1 MTKKISILA
10 GISASVL
17 FFAQD
22 VSIIRNT
29 STIYDNISSLGT
41 ARYSAMAGSMGALG
55 GDASVLNTNPAG
67 LGVFITDD
75 ISASLAINS
84 NKSTASLAGKSTS
97 QNISKANLG
106 NANGVLSFQSNEQN
120 AWKFVNVGINYVT
133 QNVSDKLQSPGN
145 ANITSAIHQD
155 DDKNKP
161 ITDYNIFEG
170 HLYETIGHRSKL
182 NLGIG
187 GNYNNK
193 LYIGAAVNFSSVN
206 IEQYN
211 EVKVSSLNTGRA
223 KYFSRQNTPYIED
236 ADGFSL
242 SLGIIGKLS
251 NAVRLG
257 ASIESPTWYSIDRE
271 YNFYSKNGLILSQ
284 NSYTESRSFRTPTKL
299 TLSGAFIPNKHFAFN
314 VDYRVDL
321 GKPNFGGGA
330 ADVQLNNFYEST
342 YKAQHEVRIGGEY
355 RINSFRIRGGYAFT
369 TSPFKDHTEKMLDNN
384 ANVVSGKLSNYIVG
398 KTQVISGGIGYD
410 FKLFYIDASYQHRTH
425 EHSNPFFA
433 GSYFNRD
440 SKTSVGNYSISDTSI
455 VSNAK
460 NQKGHLILT
469 LGWKF

>member
-10 GISASVL
+10 GISASAL

-75 ISASLAINS
+75 VSASLVINS

-97 QNISKANLG
+97 QNTSKVNLG
-106 NANGVLSFQSNEQN
+106 SANGVLSFQTKENS

-145 ANITSAIHQD
+145 ANITVGQSST
-155 DDKNKP
+155 NP
-161 ITDYNIFEG
+161 NIFDG

-187 GNYNNK
+187 GNYDNK
-193 LYIGAAVNFSSVN
+193 IYIGAAVNFSSVN
-206 IEQYN
+206 IEQYD

-242 SLGIIGKLS
+242 SLGVIGKLS

-284 NSYTESRSFRTPTKL
+284 NSYTESRTFRTPTKL

-314 VDYRVDL
+314 LDYRVDL

-369 TSPFKDHTEKMLDNN
+369 TSPFKDHTETMLDNN

-410 FKLFYIDASYQHRTH
+410 FKLFYIDASYQYRTH

-433 GSYFNRD
+433 GTYVNRD
-440 SKTSVGNYSISDTSI
+440 SNSSVGNYSISDTSI

>member
-10 GISASVL
+10 GISASAL

-41 ARYSAMAGSMGALG
+41 ARYNAMAGSMGALG

-75 ISASLAINS
+75 VSASLAINS

-106 NANGVLSFQSNEQN
+106 SANGVLSFQSNEQN

-133 QNVSDKLQSPGN
+133 QSLNDKLQSPGN
-145 ANITSAIHQD
+145 ANIRETIQTT
-155 DDKNKP
+155 
-161 ITDYNIFEG
+161 TDYNIFEG

-187 GNYNNK
+187 GDYDNK
-193 LYIGAAVNFSSVN
+193 IYIGAAVNFSSVN
-206 IEQYN
+206 IEQYD
-211 EVKVSSLNTGRA
+211 EVKVSSLNTKKT
-223 KYFSRQNTPYIED
+223 KYLSRQNTPYIEE

-242 SLGIIGKLS
+242 SLGVIGKLS

-271 YNFYSKNGLILSQ
+271 YNYYRINGSVLSI
-284 NSYTESRSFRTPTKL
+284 NGYTESRTFRTPTKL

-314 VDYRVDL
+314 VNYRVDL

-330 ADVQLNNFYEST
+330 ADVQLNNFYESA

-355 RINSFRIRGGYAFT
+355 RIKSFRVRGGYAFT
-369 TSPFKDHTEKMLDNN
+369 TSPFKDHTETMYDNN

-425 EHSNPFFA
+425 EHSNPFYA

-440 SKTSVGNYSISDTSI
+440 WDGSPGNNSTSTTSI

>member
-10 GISASVL
+10 GISASAL

-55 GDASVLNTNPAG
+55 GDGSVLNTNPAG

-75 ISASLAINS
+75 VSASLAINS

-97 QNISKANLG
+97 QNTSKVNLG
-106 NANGVLSFQSNEQN
+106 SANGVLSFQTKENS

-145 ANITSAIHQD
+145 ANITIGQSST
-155 DDKNKP
+155 NP
-161 ITDYNIFEG
+161 NIFDG
-170 HLYETIGHRSKL
+170 HLYETIGRRSKL

-187 GNYNNK
+187 GNYDNK
-193 LYIGAAVNFSSVN
+193 IYIGAAVNFSSVN
-206 IEQYN
+206 IEQYD
-211 EVKVSSLNTGRA
+211 EVKVSSPSTRTS
-223 KYFSRQNTPYIED
+223 KYLTKQNTPYIEEG
-236 ADGFSL
+236 DGFSL
-242 SLGIIGKLS
+242 SLGVIGKLS

-257 ASIESPTWYSIDRE
+257 AAIESPTWYSIDRE
-271 YNFYSKNGLILSQ
+271 YNYYGLNGSILSI
-284 NSYTESRSFRTPTKL
+284 NGYTENRTFRTPTKL

-355 RINSFRIRGGYAFT
+355 RIKSFRVRGGYAFT
-369 TSPFKDHTEKMLDNN
+369 TSPFKDHTETMFDNN
-384 ANVVSGKLSNYIVG
+384 ANVVSEKLSNYIVG

-410 FKLFYIDASYQHRTH
+410 FKMFYIDASYQHRTH
-425 EHSNPFFA
+425 EHSNPFYA

-440 SKTSVGNYSISDTSI
+440 WDGSSGNNSASTASI

-460 NQKGHLILT
+460 NQKGQLILT

>member
-10 GISASVL
+10 GISASAL

-75 ISASLAINS
+75 VSASLVINS

-97 QNISKANLG
+97 QNTSKVNLG
-106 NANGVLSFQSNEQN
+106 SANGVLSFQTKENS

-133 QNVSDKLQSPGN
+133 QNVNDKLQSPGN
-145 ANITSAIHQD
+145 ANITQAIIPQGQTS
-155 DDKNKP
+155 P
-161 ITDYNIFEG
+161 SDYNIFEG
-170 HLYETIGHRSKL
+170 HLYKTIGHRSKL

-187 GNYNNK
+187 GNYDNK
-193 LYIGAAVNFSSVN
+193 IYIGAAVNFSSVN
-206 IEQYN
+206 IEQYD
-211 EVKVSSLNTGRA
+211 EVKVSSLNTRTS
-223 KYFSRQNTPYIED
+223 KYFTKQNTPYIEEG
-236 ADGFSL
+236 DGFSL
-242 SLGIIGKLS
+242 SLGVIGKLS

-257 ASIESPTWYSIDRE
+257 AAIESPTWYSIDRE
-271 YNFYSKNGLILSQ
+271 YNFYSRNSLGLSQ
-284 NSYTESRSFRTPTKL
+284 NSYTENRTFRTPTKL

-369 TSPFKDHTEKMLDNN
+369 TSPFKDHTETMLDNN
-384 ANVVSGKLSNYIVG
+384 VNVVSGKLSNYIVG

-410 FKLFYIDASYQHRTH
+410 FKMFYIDASYQHRTH

-433 GSYFNRD
+433 GTYVNRD
-440 SKTSVGNYSISDTSI
+440 GNGSEGNYSVSDTSI

-460 NQKGHLILT
+460 SQKGQLILT

>member
-10 GISASVL
+10 GISASAL

-41 ARYSAMAGSMGALG
+41 ARYNAMAGSMGALG

-75 ISASLAINS
+75 ISASLSINS
-84 NKSTASLAGKSTS
+84 NKSTASLVGTSTS
-97 QNISKANLG
+97 QSISKVNLG
-106 NANGVLSFQSNEQN
+106 STNGVLSFQTNGQN

-145 ANITSAIHQD
+145 ANITS
-155 DDKNKP
+155 P
-161 ITDYNIFEG
+161 IQTTPIDYNIFEG

-187 GNYNNK
+187 GNYDNK
-193 LYIGAAVNFSSVN
+193 IYIGAAVNFSSVN
-206 IEQYN
+206 IEQYD
-211 EVKVSSLNTGRA
+211 EVKVSSLNTGKA

-242 SLGIIGKLS
+242 SLGVIGKLS

-271 YNFYSKNGLILSQ
+271 YNFYAINGSGLFQ

-330 ADVQLNNFYEST
+330 ADVQLNNFYESA

-355 RINSFRIRGGYAFT
+355 RIKSFRIRGGYAFT
-369 TSPFKDHTEKMLDNN
+369 TSPFKDHTEKMFDNN
-384 ANVVSGKLSNYIVG
+384 ANVVNGKLSNYIVG

-440 SKTSVGNYSISDTSI
+440 WDGSPGNNSTSTTSI

>member
-10 GISASVL
+10 GISASAL

-84 NKSTASLAGKSTS
+84 TKSTASLAGKSTS

-106 NANGVLSFQSNEQN
+106 NANGVLSFQTKENS

-145 ANITSAIHQD
+145 ANIIVGQGSTNPSA
-155 DDKNKP
+155 
-161 ITDYNIFEG
+161 FEG

-187 GNYNNK
+187 GNYDNK
-193 LYIGAAVNFSSVN
+193 IYIGAAVNFSSVN
-206 IEQYN
+206 IEQYD

-242 SLGIIGKLS
+242 SLGVIGKLS

-257 ASIESPTWYSIDRE
+257 ASIESPTWYSVDRE
-271 YNFYSKNGLILSQ
+271 YNYYKLNGSILSI
-284 NSYTESRSFRTPTKL
+284 NGYTESRTFRTPTKL

-314 VDYRVDL
+314 VDYKVDL

-330 ADVQLNNFYEST
+330 ADVQLNNFYESA
-342 YKAQHEVRIGGEY
+342 YKAQHEIRIGGEY
-355 RINSFRIRGGYAFT
+355 RIKSFRIRGGYAFT
-369 TSPFKDHTEKMLDNN
+369 TSPFKDHTEKMFDNN
-384 ANVVSGKLSNYIVG
+384 ANVVNGKLSNYIVG
-398 KTQVISGGIGYD
+398 KTQVISAGIGYD

-440 SKTSVGNYSISDTSI
+440 WDGSPGNNSASTTSI

-460 NQKGHLILT
+460 NQNGHLILT

>member
-10 GISASVL
+10 GISASAL

-41 ARYSAMAGSMGALG
+41 ARYNAMAGSMGALG

-75 ISASLAINS
+75 VSASLVINS

-106 NANGVLSFQSNEQN
+106 NASGVLSFQSNEQN

-145 ANITSAIHQD
+145 ANITS
-155 DDKNKP
+155 P
-161 ITDYNIFEG
+161 IQTTPIDYNIFEG

-187 GNYNNK
+187 GNYDNK
-193 LYIGAAVNFSSVN
+193 IYIGAAVNFSSVN
-206 IEQYN
+206 IEQYD
-211 EVKVSSLNTGRA
+211 EVKVSSLNTGKA

-242 SLGIIGKLS
+242 SLGVIGKLS

-271 YNFYSKNGLILSQ
+271 YNFYAINGSGLFQ

-330 ADVQLNNFYEST
+330 ADVQLNNFYESA

-355 RINSFRIRGGYAFT
+355 RIKSFRIRGGYAFT
-369 TSPFKDHTEKMLDNN
+369 TSPFKDHTEKMFDNN
-384 ANVVSGKLSNYIVG
+384 ANVVNGKLSNYIVG

-410 FKLFYIDASYQHRTH
+410 FKLFYIDASYQYRTH

-440 SKTSVGNYSISDTSI
+440 WDGSPGNNSTSTTSI

>member
-10 GISASVL
+10 GISASAL

-75 ISASLAINS
+75 VSASLAINS

-97 QNISKANLG
+97 QNTSKVNLG
-106 NANGVLSFQSNEQN
+106 SANGVLSFQTKENS

-133 QNVSDKLQSPGN
+133 QNVNDKLQSPGN
-145 ANITSAIHQD
+145 ANITQAIIPQGQTS
-155 DDKNKP
+155 P
-161 ITDYNIFEG
+161 SDYNIFEG

-187 GNYNNK
+187 GNYDNK
-193 LYIGAAVNFSSVN
+193 IYIGAAVNFSSVN
-206 IEQYN
+206 IEQYD
-211 EVKVSSLNTGRA
+211 EVKVSSLNTRTS
-223 KYFSRQNTPYIED
+223 KYFTKQNTPYIEEG
-236 ADGFSL
+236 DGFSL
-242 SLGIIGKLS
+242 SLGVIGKLS

-257 ASIESPTWYSIDRE
+257 AAIESPTWYSIDRE
-271 YNFYSKNGLILSQ
+271 YNYYGLNGSVLSI
-284 NSYTESRSFRTPTKL
+284 NGYTENRTFRTPTKL

-355 RINSFRIRGGYAFT
+355 RIKSFRVRGGYAFT
-369 TSPFKDHTEKMLDNN
+369 TSPFKDHTETMFDNN

-410 FKLFYIDASYQHRTH
+410 FKMFYIDASYQHRTH

-433 GSYFNRD
+433 GTYVNRD
-440 SKTSVGNYSISDTSI
+440 GNGSEGNYSVSDTSI

-460 NQKGHLILT
+460 NQKGQLILT

>member
-10 GISASVL
+10 GISASAL

-75 ISASLAINS
+75 VSASLVINS

-97 QNISKANLG
+97 QNTSKVNLG
-106 NANGVLSFQSNEQN
+106 SANGVLSFQTKENS

-145 ANITSAIHQD
+145 ANITQAIIPQGQTS
-155 DDKNKP
+155 P
-161 ITDYNIFEG
+161 SDYNIFEG

-187 GNYNNK
+187 GNYDNK
-193 LYIGAAVNFSSVN
+193 IYIGAAVNFSSVN
-206 IEQYN
+206 IEQYD
-211 EVKVSSLNTGRA
+211 EVKVSSLNTRTS
-223 KYFSRQNTPYIED
+223 KYFTKQNTPYIEEG
-236 ADGFSL
+236 DGFSL
-242 SLGIIGKLS
+242 SLGVIGKLS

-257 ASIESPTWYSIDRE
+257 AAIESPTWYSIDRE
-271 YNFYSKNGLILSQ
+271 YNFYSRNSLGLSQ
-284 NSYTESRSFRTPTKL
+284 NSYTENRTFRTPTKL

-355 RINSFRIRGGYAFT
+355 RIKSFRVRGGYAFT
-369 TSPFKDHTEKMLDNN
+369 TSPFKDHTETMFDNN

-410 FKLFYIDASYQHRTH
+410 FKMFYIDASYQHRTH

-433 GSYFNRD
+433 GTYVNRD
-440 SKTSVGNYSISDTSI
+440 GNGSEGNYSVSDTSI

-460 NQKGHLILT
+460 NQKGQIILT

>member
-10 GISASVL
+10 GISASAL

-75 ISASLAINS
+75 VSVSLAINS

-97 QNISKANLG
+97 QNTSKVTLG
-106 NANGVLSFQSNEQN
+106 STNGVLSFQTKENS

-133 QNVSDKLQSPGN
+133 QNVNDKLQSPGN
-145 ANITSAIHQD
+145 ANITQAIIPQGQTS
-155 DDKNKP
+155 P
-161 ITDYNIFEG
+161 SDYNIFEG
-170 HLYETIGHRSKL
+170 HLYKTIGHRSKL

-187 GNYNNK
+187 GNYDNK
-193 LYIGAAVNFSSVN
+193 IYIGAAVNFSSVN
-206 IEQYN
+206 IEQYD
-211 EVKVSSLNTGRA
+211 EVKVSSLNTRTS
-223 KYFSRQNTPYIED
+223 KYFNKQNTPYIEEG
-236 ADGFSL
+236 DGFSL
-242 SLGIIGKLS
+242 SLGVIGKLS

-257 ASIESPTWYSIDRE
+257 AAIESPTWYSIDRE
-271 YNFYSKNGLILSQ
+271 YNFYSRNSLGLSQ
-284 NSYTESRSFRTPTKL
+284 NSYTENRTFRTPTKL

-330 ADVQLNNFYEST
+330 ADIQLNNFYEST

-355 RINSFRIRGGYAFT
+355 RIKSFRVRGGYAFT
-369 TSPFKDHTEKMLDNN
+369 TSPFKDHTETMFDND

-410 FKLFYIDASYQHRTH
+410 FKMFYIDASYQHRTH
-425 EHSNPFFA
+425 EHSNPFFT
-433 GSYFNRD
+433 GTYVNRD
-440 SKTSVGNYSISDTSI
+440 GNGSEGNYSVSDTSI

-460 NQKGHLILT
+460 NQKGQLILT

>member
-10 GISASVL
+10 GISASAL

-75 ISASLAINS
+75 VSASLAINS

-97 QNISKANLG
+97 QNTSKVNLG
-106 NANGVLSFQSNEQN
+106 SANGVLSFQTKENS

-133 QNVSDKLQSPGN
+133 QNVNDKLQSPGN
-145 ANITSAIHQD
+145 ANITQAIIPQGQTS
-155 DDKNKP
+155 P
-161 ITDYNIFEG
+161 SDYNIFEG

-187 GNYNNK
+187 GNYDNK
-193 LYIGAAVNFSSVN
+193 IYIGAAVNFSSVN
-206 IEQYN
+206 IEQYD
-211 EVKVSSLNTGRA
+211 EVKVSSTSTRTS
-223 KYFSRQNTPYIED
+223 KYLTKQNTPYIEEG
-236 ADGFSL
+236 DGFSL
-242 SLGIIGKLS
+242 SLGVIGKLN

-257 ASIESPTWYSIDRE
+257 AAIESPIWYSIDRE
-271 YNFYSKNGLILSQ
+271 YNYYGLNGSILSI
-284 NSYTESRSFRTPTKL
+284 NGYTENRTFRTPTKL

-355 RINSFRIRGGYAFT
+355 RIKSFRVRGGYAFT
-369 TSPFKDHTEKMLDNN
+369 TSPFKDHTETMFDNN

-410 FKLFYIDASYQHRTH
+410 FKMFYIDASYQHRTH
-425 EHSNPFFA
+425 EHSNPFYA

-440 SKTSVGNYSISDTSI
+440 WDGSSGNNSASTASI

-460 NQKGHLILT
+460 NQKGQLILT

>member
-10 GISASVL
+10 GISASAL

-75 ISASLAINS
+75 VSASLAINS

-97 QNISKANLG
+97 QNTSKVNLG
-106 NANGVLSFQSNEQN
+106 SANGVLSFQTKENS

-133 QNVSDKLQSPGN
+133 QNVNDKLQSPGN
-145 ANITSAIHQD
+145 ANITQAIIPQGQTS
-155 DDKNKP
+155 P
-161 ITDYNIFEG
+161 SDYNIFEG

-187 GNYNNK
+187 GNYDNK
-193 LYIGAAVNFSSVN
+193 IYIGAAVNFSSVN
-206 IEQYN
+206 IEQYD
-211 EVKVSSLNTGRA
+211 EVKVSSTSTRTS
-223 KYFSRQNTPYIED
+223 KYLTKQNTPYIEEG
-236 ADGFSL
+236 DGFSL
-242 SLGIIGKLS
+242 SLGVIGKLN

-257 ASIESPTWYSIDRE
+257 AAIESPTWYSIDRE
-271 YNFYSKNGLILSQ
+271 YNYYGLNGSILSI
-284 NSYTESRSFRTPTKL
+284 NGYTENRTFRTPTKL

-355 RINSFRIRGGYAFT
+355 RIKSFRVRGGYAFT
-369 TSPFKDHTEKMLDNN
+369 TSPFKDHTETMFDNN

-410 FKLFYIDASYQHRTH
+410 FKMFYIDASYQHRTH

-440 SKTSVGNYSISDTSI
+440 WDGSSGNNSASTASI

-460 NQKGHLILT
+460 NQKGQLILT

>member
-10 GISASVL
+10 GISASAL

-75 ISASLAINS
+75 VSASLAINS

-97 QNISKANLG
+97 QNTSKVNLG
-106 NANGVLSFQSNEQN
+106 SANGVLSFQTKENS

-133 QNVSDKLQSPGN
+133 QNVNDKLQSPGN
-145 ANITSAIHQD
+145 ANITQAIIPQGQTS
-155 DDKNKP
+155 P
-161 ITDYNIFEG
+161 SDYNIFEG

-187 GNYNNK
+187 GNYDNK
-193 LYIGAAVNFSSVN
+193 IYIGAAVNFSSVN
-206 IEQYN
+206 IEQYD
-211 EVKVSSLNTGRA
+211 EVKVSSLNTRTS
-223 KYFSRQNTPYIED
+223 KYFTKQNTPYIEEG
-236 ADGFSL
+236 DGFSL
-242 SLGIIGKLS
+242 SLGVIGKLS

-257 ASIESPTWYSIDRE
+257 AAIESPTWYSIDRE
-271 YNFYSKNGLILSQ
+271 YNFYSRNSLGLSQ
-284 NSYTESRSFRTPTKL
+284 NSYTENRTFRTPTKL

-355 RINSFRIRGGYAFT
+355 RIKSFRVRGGYAFT
-369 TSPFKDHTEKMLDNN
+369 TSPFKDHTETMFDNN

-410 FKLFYIDASYQHRTH
+410 FKMFYIDASYQHRTH

-433 GSYFNRD
+433 GTYVNRD
-440 SKTSVGNYSISDTSI
+440 GNGSEGNYSVSDTSI

-460 NQKGHLILT
+460 NQKGQLILT

>member
-10 GISASVL
+10 GISASAL

-41 ARYSAMAGSMGALG
+41 ARYNAMAGSMGALG

-75 ISASLAINS
+75 VSASLAINS

-106 NANGVLSFQSNEQN
+106 NASGVLSFQSNEQN

-145 ANITSAIHQD
+145 ANITS
-155 DDKNKP
+155 P
-161 ITDYNIFEG
+161 IQTTPIDYNIFEG

-187 GNYNNK
+187 GNYDNK
-193 LYIGAAVNFSSVN
+193 IYIGAAVNFSSVN
-206 IEQYN
+206 IEQYD
-211 EVKVSSLNTGRA
+211 EVKVSSLNTGKA

-242 SLGIIGKLS
+242 SLGVIGKLS

-271 YNFYSKNGLILSQ
+271 YNFYAINGSGLFQ

-330 ADVQLNNFYEST
+330 ADVQLNNFYESA

-355 RINSFRIRGGYAFT
+355 RIKSFRIRGGYAFT
-369 TSPFKDHTEKMLDNN
+369 TSPFKDHTEKMFDNN
-384 ANVVSGKLSNYIVG
+384 ANVVNGKLSNYIVG

-440 SKTSVGNYSISDTSI
+440 WDGSPGNNSTSTTSI

>member
-10 GISASVL
+10 GISASAL

-75 ISASLAINS
+75 VSVSLAINS

-97 QNISKANLG
+97 QNTSKVTLG
-106 NANGVLSFQSNEQN
+106 STNGVLSFQTKENS

-133 QNVSDKLQSPGN
+133 QNVNDKLQSPGN
-145 ANITSAIHQD
+145 ANITQAIIPQGQTS
-155 DDKNKP
+155 P
-161 ITDYNIFEG
+161 SDYNIFEG

-187 GNYNNK
+187 GNYDNK
-193 LYIGAAVNFSSVN
+193 IYIGAAVNFSSVN
-206 IEQYN
+206 IEQYD
-211 EVKVSSLNTGRA
+211 EVKVSSLNTRTS
-223 KYFSRQNTPYIED
+223 KYFTKQNTPYIEEG
-236 ADGFSL
+236 DGFSL
-242 SLGIIGKLS
+242 SLGVIGKLS

-257 ASIESPTWYSIDRE
+257 AAIKSPTWYSIDRE
-271 YNFYSKNGLILSQ
+271 YNFYSRNSLGLSQ
-284 NSYTESRSFRTPTKL
+284 NSYTENRTFRTPTKL

-355 RINSFRIRGGYAFT
+355 RIKSFRVRGGYAFT
-369 TSPFKDHTEKMLDNN
+369 TSPFKDHTETMFDND

-410 FKLFYIDASYQHRTH
+410 FKMFYIDASYQHRTH

-433 GSYFNRD
+433 GTYVNRD
-440 SKTSVGNYSISDTSI
+440 GNGSEGNYSVSDTSI

-460 NQKGHLILT
+460 NQKGQLILT

>member
-10 GISASVL
+10 GISASAL

-75 ISASLAINS
+75 VSVSLAINS

-97 QNISKANLG
+97 QNTSKVNLG
-106 NANGVLSFQSNEQN
+106 SANGVLSFQTKENS

-133 QNVSDKLQSPGN
+133 QNVNDKLQSPGN
-145 ANITSAIHQD
+145 ANITQAIIPQGQTS
-155 DDKNKP
+155 P
-161 ITDYNIFEG
+161 SDYNIFEG

-187 GNYNNK
+187 GNYDNK
-193 LYIGAAVNFSSVN
+193 IYIGAAVNFSSVN
-206 IEQYN
+206 IEQYD
-211 EVKVSSLNTGRA
+211 EVKVSSLNTRTS
-223 KYFSRQNTPYIED
+223 KYFTKQNTPYIEEG
-236 ADGFSL
+236 DGFSL
-242 SLGIIGKLS
+242 SLGVIGKLS

-257 ASIESPTWYSIDRE
+257 AAIESPTWYSIDRE
-271 YNFYSKNGLILSQ
+271 YNFYSRNSLGLSQ
-284 NSYTESRSFRTPTKL
+284 NSYTENRTFRTPTKL

-355 RINSFRIRGGYAFT
+355 RIKSFRVRGGYAFA
-369 TSPFKDHTEKMLDNN
+369 TSPFKDHTETMFDNN

-410 FKLFYIDASYQHRTH
+410 FKMFYIDASYQHRTH
-425 EHSNPFFA
+425 EHNNPFYA

-440 SKTSVGNYSISDTSI
+440 WDGSSGNNSASTASI

-460 NQKGHLILT
+460 NQKGQLILT

>member
-10 GISASVL
+10 GISASAL

-75 ISASLAINS
+75 VSASLAINS

-97 QNISKANLG
+97 QNTSKVTLG
-106 NANGVLSFQSNEQN
+106 STNGVLSFQTKENS

-133 QNVSDKLQSPGN
+133 QNVNDKLQSPGN
-145 ANITSAIHQD
+145 ANITQAIIPQGQTS
-155 DDKNKP
+155 P
-161 ITDYNIFEG
+161 SDYNIFEG
-170 HLYETIGHRSKL
+170 HLYKTIGHRSKL

-187 GNYNNK
+187 GNYDNK
-193 LYIGAAVNFSSVN
+193 IYIGAAVNFSSVN
-206 IEQYN
+206 IEQYD
-211 EVKVSSLNTGRA
+211 EVKVSSLNTRTS
-223 KYFSRQNTPYIED
+223 KYFTKQNTPYIEEG
-236 ADGFSL
+236 DGFSL
-242 SLGIIGKLS
+242 SLGVIGKLS

-257 ASIESPTWYSIDRE
+257 AAIESPTWYSIDRE
-271 YNFYSKNGLILSQ
+271 YNFYSRNSLGLSQ
-284 NSYTESRSFRTPTKL
+284 NSYTENRTFRTPTKL

-355 RINSFRIRGGYAFT
+355 RIKSFRVRGGYAFT
-369 TSPFKDHTEKMLDNN
+369 TSPFKDHTETMFDNN

-410 FKLFYIDASYQHRTH
+410 FKMFYIDASYQHRTH

-433 GSYFNRD
+433 GTYVNRD
-440 SKTSVGNYSISDTSI
+440 GNGSEGNYSVSDTSI

-460 NQKGHLILT
+460 NQKGQLILT

>member
-10 GISASVL
+10 GISASAL

-75 ISASLAINS
+75 VSVSLAINS

-97 QNISKANLG
+97 QNTSKVTLG
-106 NANGVLSFQSNEQN
+106 STNGVLSFQTKENS

-133 QNVSDKLQSPGN
+133 QNVNDKLQSPGN
-145 ANITSAIHQD
+145 ANITQAIIPQGQTS
-155 DDKNKP
+155 P
-161 ITDYNIFEG
+161 SDYNIFEG

-187 GNYNNK
+187 GNYDNK
-193 LYIGAAVNFSSVN
+193 IYIGAAVNFSSVN
-206 IEQYN
+206 IEQYD
-211 EVKVSSLNTGRA
+211 EVKVSSLNTRTS
-223 KYFSRQNTPYIED
+223 KYFTKQNTPYIEEG
-236 ADGFSL
+236 DGFSL
-242 SLGIIGKLS
+242 SLGVIGKLS

-257 ASIESPTWYSIDRE
+257 AAIESPTWYSIDRE
-271 YNFYSKNGLILSQ
+271 YNFYSRNSLGLSQ
-284 NSYTESRSFRTPTKL
+284 NSYTENRTFRTPTKL

-330 ADVQLNNFYEST
+330 ADVQLNNFYESA

-355 RINSFRIRGGYAFT
+355 RIKSFRVRGGYAFT
-369 TSPFKDHTEKMLDNN
+369 SSPFKNHTETMFDNN

-410 FKLFYIDASYQHRTH
+410 FKMFYIDASYQHRTH

-433 GSYFNRD
+433 GTYVNRD
-440 SKTSVGNYSISDTSI
+440 GNGSEGNYSVSDTSI

-460 NQKGHLILT
+460 NQKGQLILT

>member
-10 GISASVL
+10 GISASAL

-75 ISASLAINS
+75 VSVSLAINS

-97 QNISKANLG
+97 QNTSKVTLG
-106 NANGVLSFQSNEQN
+106 STNGVLSFQTKENS

-133 QNVSDKLQSPGN
+133 QNVNDKLQSPGN
-145 ANITSAIHQD
+145 ANITQAIIPQGQTS
-155 DDKNKP
+155 P
-161 ITDYNIFEG
+161 SDYNIFEG

-187 GNYNNK
+187 GNYDNK
-193 LYIGAAVNFSSVN
+193 IYIGAAVNFSSVN
-206 IEQYN
+206 IEQYD
-211 EVKVSSLNTGRA
+211 EVKVSSLNTRTS
-223 KYFSRQNTPYIED
+223 KYFTKQNTPYIEEG
-236 ADGFSL
+236 DGFSL
-242 SLGIIGKLS
+242 SLGVIGKLS

-257 ASIESPTWYSIDRE
+257 AAIESPTWYSIDRE
-271 YNFYSKNGLILSQ
+271 YNFYSRNSLGLSQ
-284 NSYTESRSFRTPTKL
+284 NSYTENRTFRTPTKL

-355 RINSFRIRGGYAFT
+355 RIKSFRVRGGYAFT
-369 TSPFKDHTEKMLDNN
+369 TSPFKDHTETMFDNN

-410 FKLFYIDASYQHRTH
+410 FKMFYIDASYQHRTH
-425 EHSNPFFA
+425 EHSNPFYA

-440 SKTSVGNYSISDTSI
+440 WDGSSGNNSASTASI

-460 NQKGHLILT
+460 NQKGQLILT

>member
-10 GISASVL
+10 GISASAL

-75 ISASLAINS
+75 VSASLVINS

-97 QNISKANLG
+97 QNTSKVNLG
-106 NANGVLSFQSNEQN
+106 SANGVLSFQTKENS

-133 QNVSDKLQSPGN
+133 QNVNDKLQSPGN
-145 ANITSAIHQD
+145 ANITQAIIPQGQTS
-155 DDKNKP
+155 P
-161 ITDYNIFEG
+161 SDYNIFEG
-170 HLYETIGHRSKL
+170 HLYKTIGHRSKL

-187 GNYNNK
+187 GNYDNK
-193 LYIGAAVNFSSVN
+193 IYIGAAVNFSSVN
-206 IEQYN
+206 IEQYD
-211 EVKVSSLNTGRA
+211 EVKVSSLNTRTS
-223 KYFSRQNTPYIED
+223 KYFTKQNTPYIEEG
-236 ADGFSL
+236 DGFSL
-242 SLGIIGKLS
+242 SLGVIGKLS

-257 ASIESPTWYSIDRE
+257 AAIESPTWYSIDRE
-271 YNFYSKNGLILSQ
+271 YNFYSRNSLGLSQ
-284 NSYTESRSFRTPTKL
+284 NSYTENRTFRTPTKL

-355 RINSFRIRGGYAFT
+355 RIKSFRVRGGYAFT
-369 TSPFKDHTEKMLDNN
+369 TSPFKDHTETMFDNN

-410 FKLFYIDASYQHRTH
+410 FKMFYIDASYQHRTH
-425 EHSNPFFA
+425 EHSNSFFA
-433 GSYFNRD
+433 GTYVNRD
-440 SKTSVGNYSISDTSI
+440 GNGSEGNYSVSDTSI

-460 NQKGHLILT
+460 SQKGQLILT

>member
-10 GISASVL
+10 GISASAL

-41 ARYSAMAGSMGALG
+41 ARYNAMAGSMGALG

-84 NKSTASLAGKSTS
+84 TKSTASLAGKSTS
-97 QNISKANLG
+97 QNMSKANLG
-106 NANGVLSFQSNEQN
+106 NASGVLSFQSNEQN

-133 QNVSDKLQSPGN
+133 QNVSDELQSPGN
-145 ANITSAIHQD
+145 ANIIVGQGSTNPSA
-155 DDKNKP
+155 
-161 ITDYNIFEG
+161 FEG

-187 GNYNNK
+187 GNYDNK
-193 LYIGAAVNFSSVN
+193 IYIGAAVNFSSVN
-206 IEQYN
+206 IEQYD
-211 EVKVSSLNTGRA
+211 EVKVSSLNTGKA

-242 SLGIIGKLS
+242 SLGVIGKLS

-271 YNFYSKNGLILSQ
+271 YNYYRINGSVLSI
-284 NSYTESRSFRTPTKL
+284 NGYTESRTFRTPTKL

-369 TSPFKDHTEKMLDNN
+369 TSPFKDHTEKMFDNN
-384 ANVVSGKLSNYIVG
+384 ANVVNGKLSNYIVG

-433 GSYFNRD
+433 GTYVNRD
-440 SKTSVGNYSISDTSI
+440 SNSSVGNYSVSDTSI

>member
-10 GISASVL
+10 GISASAL

-41 ARYSAMAGSMGALG
+41 ARYNAMAGSMGALG

-84 NKSTASLAGKSTS
+84 TKSTASLAGKSTS
-97 QNISKANLG
+97 QNMSKANLG
-106 NANGVLSFQSNEQN
+106 NASGVLSFQSNEQN

-145 ANITSAIHQD
+145 ANIIVGQGSTNPSA
-155 DDKNKP
+155 
-161 ITDYNIFEG
+161 FEG

-187 GNYNNK
+187 GNYDNK
-193 LYIGAAVNFSSVN
+193 IYIGAAVNFSSVN
-206 IEQYN
+206 IEQYD
-211 EVKVSSLNTGRA
+211 EVKVSSLNTGKA

-242 SLGIIGKLS
+242 SLGVIGKLS

-284 NSYTESRSFRTPTKL
+284 NSYTESRTFRTPTKL

-330 ADVQLNNFYEST
+330 ADVQLNNFYESA

-355 RINSFRIRGGYAFT
+355 RIKSFRIRGGYAFT
-369 TSPFKDHTEKMLDNN
+369 TSPFKDHTEKMFDNN
-384 ANVVSGKLSNYIVG
+384 ANVVNGKLSNYIVG
-398 KTQVISGGIGYD
+398 KTQVISAGIGYD

-440 SKTSVGNYSISDTSI
+440 WDGSPGNNSTSTTSI

>member
-10 GISASVL
+10 GISASAL

-75 ISASLAINS
+75 VSVSLAINS

-97 QNISKANLG
+97 QNTSKVTLG
-106 NANGVLSFQSNEQN
+106 STNGVLSFQTKENS

-133 QNVSDKLQSPGN
+133 QNVNDKLQSPGN
-145 ANITSAIHQD
+145 ANITQAIIPQGQTS
-155 DDKNKP
+155 P
-161 ITDYNIFEG
+161 SDYNIFEG
-170 HLYETIGHRSKL
+170 HLYKTIGHRSKL

-187 GNYNNK
+187 GNYDNK
-193 LYIGAAVNFSSVN
+193 IYIGAAVNFSSVN
-206 IEQYN
+206 IEQYD
-211 EVKVSSLNTGRA
+211 EVKVSSLNTRTS
-223 KYFSRQNTPYIED
+223 KYFTKQNTPYIEEG
-236 ADGFSL
+236 DGFSL
-242 SLGIIGKLS
+242 SLGVIGKLS

-257 ASIESPTWYSIDRE
+257 AAIESPTWYSIDRE
-271 YNFYSKNGLILSQ
+271 YNFYSRNSLGLSQ
-284 NSYTESRSFRTPTKL
+284 NSYTENRTFRTPTKL

-355 RINSFRIRGGYAFT
+355 RIKSFRVRGGYAFT
-369 TSPFKDHTEKMLDNN
+369 TSPFKDHTETMFDND

-410 FKLFYIDASYQHRTH
+410 FKMFYIDASYQHRTH
-425 EHSNPFFA
+425 EHSNPFYA

-440 SKTSVGNYSISDTSI
+440 WDGSSGNNSASTASI

-460 NQKGHLILT
+460 NQKGQLILT

>member
-10 GISASVL
+10 GISASAL

-75 ISASLAINS
+75 VSVSLAINS

-97 QNISKANLG
+97 QNTSKVNLG
-106 NANGVLSFQSNEQN
+106 SANGVLSFQTKENS

-145 ANITSAIHQD
+145 ANITQAIIPQGQTS
-155 DDKNKP
+155 P
-161 ITDYNIFEG
+161 SDYNIFEG

-187 GNYNNK
+187 GNYDNK
-193 LYIGAAVNFSSVN
+193 IYIGAAVNFSSVN
-206 IEQYN
+206 IEQYD
-211 EVKVSSLNTGRA
+211 EVKVSSLNTRTS
-223 KYFSRQNTPYIED
+223 KYFTKQNTPYIEEG
-236 ADGFSL
+236 DGFSL
-242 SLGIIGKLS
+242 SLGVIGKLS

-257 ASIESPTWYSIDRE
+257 AAIESPTWYSIDRE
-271 YNFYSKNGLILSQ
+271 YNFYSRNSLGLSQ
-284 NSYTESRSFRTPTKL
+284 NSYTENRTFRTPTKL

-355 RINSFRIRGGYAFT
+355 RIKSFRVRGGYAFT
-369 TSPFKDHTEKMLDNN
+369 TSPFKDHTETMFDNN

-410 FKLFYIDASYQHRTH
+410 FKMFYIDASYQHRTH

-433 GSYFNRD
+433 GTYVNRD
-440 SKTSVGNYSISDTSI
+440 GNGSEGNYSVSDTSI

-460 NQKGHLILT
+460 NQKGQIILT

>member
-10 GISASVL
+10 GISASAL

-75 ISASLAINS
+75 VSASLAINS

-97 QNISKANLG
+97 QNTSKVNLG
-106 NANGVLSFQSNEQN
+106 SANGVLSFQTKENS

-133 QNVSDKLQSPGN
+133 QNVNDKLQSPGN
-145 ANITSAIHQD
+145 ANITQAIIPQGQTS
-155 DDKNKP
+155 P
-161 ITDYNIFEG
+161 SDYNIFEG

-187 GNYNNK
+187 GNYDNK
-193 LYIGAAVNFSSVN
+193 IYIGAAVNFSSVN
-206 IEQYN
+206 IEQYD
-211 EVKVSSLNTGRA
+211 EVKVSSTSTRTS
-223 KYFSRQNTPYIED
+223 KYLTKQNTPYIEEG
-236 ADGFSL
+236 DGFSL
-242 SLGIIGKLS
+242 SLGVIGKLN

-257 ASIESPTWYSIDRE
+257 AAIESPTWYSIDRE
-271 YNFYSKNGLILSQ
+271 YNYYGLNGSILSI
-284 NSYTESRSFRTPTKL
+284 NGYTENRTFRTPTKL

-355 RINSFRIRGGYAFT
+355 RIKSFRVRGGYAFT
-369 TSPFKDHTEKMLDNN
+369 TSPFKDHTETMFDNN

-410 FKLFYIDASYQHRTH
+410 FKMFYIDASYQHRTH
-425 EHSNPFFA
+425 EHSNPFYA

-440 SKTSVGNYSISDTSI
+440 WDGSSGNNSASTASI

-460 NQKGHLILT
+460 NQKGQLILT

>member
-10 GISASVL
+10 GISASAL

-84 NKSTASLAGKSTS
+84 TKSTASLAGKSTS
-97 QNISKANLG
+97 QNMSKANLG
-106 NANGVLSFQSNEQN
+106 NANGVLSFQTKENS

-133 QNVSDKLQSPGN
+133 QNVNDKLQSPGN
-145 ANITSAIHQD
+145 ANITQAIIPQGQTS
-155 DDKNKP
+155 P
-161 ITDYNIFEG
+161 SDYNIFEG
-170 HLYETIGHRSKL
+170 HLYKTIGHRSKL

-187 GNYNNK
+187 GNYDNK
-193 LYIGAAVNFSSVN
+193 IYIGAAVNFSSVN
-206 IEQYN
+206 IEQYD
-211 EVKVSSLNTGRA
+211 EVKVSSLNTRTS
-223 KYFSRQNTPYIED
+223 KYFTKQNTPYIEEG
-236 ADGFSL
+236 DGFSL
-242 SLGIIGKLS
+242 SLGVIGKLN

-257 ASIESPTWYSIDRE
+257 AAIESPTWYSIDRE
-271 YNFYSKNGLILSQ
+271 YNYYGLNGSILSI
-284 NSYTESRSFRTPTKL
+284 NGYTESRTFRTPTKL

-355 RINSFRIRGGYAFT
+355 RIKSFRVRGGYAFT
-369 TSPFKDHTEKMLDNN
+369 TSPFKDHTETMFDNN

-410 FKLFYIDASYQHRTH
+410 FKMFYIDASYQHRTH

-433 GSYFNRD
+433 GTYVNRD
-440 SKTSVGNYSISDTSI
+440 GNGSEGNYSVSDTSI

-460 NQKGHLILT
+460 NQKGQLILT

>member
-10 GISASVL
+10 GISASAL

-75 ISASLAINS
+75 VSASLVINS

-97 QNISKANLG
+97 QNTSKVNLG
-106 NANGVLSFQSNEQN
+106 SANGVLSFQTKENS

-133 QNVSDKLQSPGN
+133 QNVNDKLQSPGN
-145 ANITSAIHQD
+145 ANITQAIIPQGQTS
-155 DDKNKP
+155 P
-161 ITDYNIFEG
+161 SDYNIFEG

-187 GNYNNK
+187 GNYDNK
-193 LYIGAAVNFSSVN
+193 IYIGASVNFSSVN
-206 IEQYN
+206 IEQYD
-211 EVKVSSLNTGRA
+211 EVKVSSLNTRTS
-223 KYFSRQNTPYIED
+223 KYFTKQNTPYIEEG
-236 ADGFSL
+236 DGFSL
-242 SLGIIGKLS
+242 SLGVIGKLS

-257 ASIESPTWYSIDRE
+257 AAIESPTWYSIDRE
-271 YNFYSKNGLILSQ
+271 YNFYSRNSLGLSQ
-284 NSYTESRSFRTPTKL
+284 NSYTENRTFRTPTKL

-355 RINSFRIRGGYAFT
+355 RIKSFRVRGGYAFT
-369 TSPFKDHTEKMLDNN
+369 TSPFKDHTETMFDNN

-410 FKLFYIDASYQHRTH
+410 FKMFYIDASYQHRTH

-433 GSYFNRD
+433 GTYVNRD
-440 SKTSVGNYSISDTSI
+440 GNGSEGNYSVSDTSI

-460 NQKGHLILT
+460 NQKGQLILT

>member
-10 GISASVL
+10 GISASAL

-41 ARYSAMAGSMGALG
+41 ARYNAMAGSMGALG

-75 ISASLAINS
+75 VSASLAINS

-106 NANGVLSFQSNEQN
+106 NASGVLSFQSNEQN

-145 ANITSAIHQD
+145 ANITS
-155 DDKNKP
+155 P
-161 ITDYNIFEG
+161 IQTTPIDYNIFEG

-187 GNYNNK
+187 GNYDNK
-193 LYIGAAVNFSSVN
+193 IYIGAAVNFSSVN
-206 IEQYN
+206 IEQYD
-211 EVKVSSLNTGRA
+211 EVKVSSLNTKKT
-223 KYFSRQNTPYIED
+223 KYLSRQNTPYIED

-242 SLGIIGKLS
+242 SLGVIGKLS

-271 YNFYSKNGLILSQ
+271 YNFYAINGSGLFQ

-330 ADVQLNNFYEST
+330 ADVQLNNFYESA

-355 RINSFRIRGGYAFT
+355 RIKSFRIRGGYAFT
-369 TSPFKDHTEKMLDNN
+369 TSPFKDHTEKMFDNN
-384 ANVVSGKLSNYIVG
+384 ANVVNGKLSNYIVG

-440 SKTSVGNYSISDTSI
+440 WDGSPGNNSTSTTSI

>member
-10 GISASVL
+10 GISVSAL

-75 ISASLAINS
+75 VSASLVINS

-97 QNISKANLG
+97 QNTSKVNLG
-106 NANGVLSFQSNEQN
+106 SANGVLSFQTKENS

-133 QNVSDKLQSPGN
+133 QNVNDKLQSPGN
-145 ANITSAIHQD
+145 ANITQAIIPQGQTS
-155 DDKNKP
+155 P
-161 ITDYNIFEG
+161 SDYNIFEG
-170 HLYETIGHRSKL
+170 HLYKTIGHRSKL

-187 GNYNNK
+187 GNYDNK
-193 LYIGAAVNFSSVN
+193 IYIGAAVNFSSVN
-206 IEQYN
+206 IEQYD
-211 EVKVSSLNTGRA
+211 EVKVSSLNTRTS
-223 KYFSRQNTPYIED
+223 KYFTKQNTPYIEEG
-236 ADGFSL
+236 DGFSL
-242 SLGIIGKLS
+242 SLGVIGKLS

-257 ASIESPTWYSIDRE
+257 AAIESPTWYSIDRE
-271 YNFYSKNGLILSQ
+271 YNFYSRNSLGLSQ
-284 NSYTESRSFRTPTKL
+284 NSYTENRTFRTPTKL

-355 RINSFRIRGGYAFT
+355 RIKSFRVRGGYAFT
-369 TSPFKDHTEKMLDNN
+369 TSPFKDHTETMFDNN

-410 FKLFYIDASYQHRTH
+410 FKMFYIDASYQHRTH
-425 EHSNPFFA
+425 EHSNPFYA

-440 SKTSVGNYSISDTSI
+440 WDGSSGNNSASTASI

-460 NQKGHLILT
+460 NQKGQLILT

>member
-1 MTKKISILA
+1 MTKKISILV
-10 GISASVL
+10 GISASAL

-41 ARYSAMAGSMGALG
+41 ARYNAMAGSMGALG

-75 ISASLAINS
+75 VSASLAINS

-97 QNISKANLG
+97 QNTSKVTLG
-106 NANGVLSFQSNEQN
+106 STNGVLSFQTKENS

-133 QNVSDKLQSPGN
+133 QNVNDKLQSPGN
-145 ANITSAIHQD
+145 ANITQAIIPQGQTS
-155 DDKNKP
+155 P
-161 ITDYNIFEG
+161 SDYNIFEG

-187 GNYNNK
+187 GNYDNK
-193 LYIGAAVNFSSVN
+193 IYIGAAVNFSSVN
-206 IEQYN
+206 IEQYD
-211 EVKVSSLNTGRA
+211 EVKVSSLNTRTS
-223 KYFSRQNTPYIED
+223 KYFTKQNTPYIEEG
-236 ADGFSL
+236 DGFSL
-242 SLGIIGKLS
+242 SLGVIGKLS

-257 ASIESPTWYSIDRE
+257 AAIESPTWYSIDRE
-271 YNFYSKNGLILSQ
+271 YNFYSRNSLGLSQ
-284 NSYTESRSFRTPTKL
+284 NSYTENRSFRTPTKL

-355 RINSFRIRGGYAFT
+355 RIKSFRVRGGYAFT
-369 TSPFKDHTEKMLDNN
+369 TSPFKDHTETMFDNN

-410 FKLFYIDASYQHRTH
+410 FKMFYIDASYQHRTH

-433 GSYFNRD
+433 GTYVNRD
-440 SKTSVGNYSISDTSI
+440 GNGSEGNYSVSDTSI

-460 NQKGHLILT
+460 NQKGQLILT

>member
-10 GISASVL
+10 GISASAL

-75 ISASLAINS
+75 VSVSLAINS

-97 QNISKANLG
+97 QNTSKVTLG
-106 NANGVLSFQSNEQN
+106 STNGVLSFQTKENS

-133 QNVSDKLQSPGN
+133 QNVNDKLQSPGN
-145 ANITSAIHQD
+145 ANITQAIIPQGQTS
-155 DDKNKP
+155 P
-161 ITDYNIFEG
+161 SDYNIFEG

-187 GNYNNK
+187 GNYDNK
-193 LYIGAAVNFSSVN
+193 IYIGAAVNFSSVN
-206 IEQYN
+206 IEQYD
-211 EVKVSSLNTGRA
+211 EVKVSSTSTRTS
-223 KYFSRQNTPYIED
+223 KYLTKQNTPYIEEG
-236 ADGFSL
+236 DGFSL
-242 SLGIIGKLS
+242 SLGVIGKLS

-257 ASIESPTWYSIDRE
+257 AAIKSPTWYSIDRE
-271 YNFYSKNGLILSQ
+271 YNFYSRNSLGLSQ
-284 NSYTESRSFRTPTKL
+284 NSYTENRTFRTPTKL

-355 RINSFRIRGGYAFT
+355 RIKSFRVRGGYAFT
-369 TSPFKDHTEKMLDNN
+369 TSPFKNHTETMFDNN

-410 FKLFYIDASYQHRTH
+410 FKMFYIDASYQHRTH

-433 GSYFNRD
+433 GTYVNRD
-440 SKTSVGNYSISDTSI
+440 GNGSEGNYSVSDTSI

-460 NQKGHLILT
+460 NQKGQLILT

>member
-10 GISASVL
+10 GISASAL

-75 ISASLAINS
+75 VSASLVINS

-97 QNISKANLG
+97 QNTSKVNLG
-106 NANGVLSFQSNEQN
+106 SANGVLSFQTKENS

-133 QNVSDKLQSPGN
+133 QNVNDKLQSPGN
-145 ANITSAIHQD
+145 ANITQAIIPQGQTS
-155 DDKNKP
+155 P
-161 ITDYNIFEG
+161 SDYNIFEG

-187 GNYNNK
+187 GNYDNK
-193 LYIGAAVNFSSVN
+193 IYIGAAVNFSSVN
-206 IEQYN
+206 IEQYD
-211 EVKVSSLNTGRA
+211 EVKVSSTSTRTS
-223 KYFSRQNTPYIED
+223 KYLTKQNTPYIEEG
-236 ADGFSL
+236 DGFSL
-242 SLGIIGKLS
+242 SLGVIGKLS

-257 ASIESPTWYSIDRE
+257 AVIESPTWYSIDRE
-271 YNFYSKNGLILSQ
+271 YNFYSRNSLGLSQ
-284 NSYTESRSFRTPTKL
+284 NSYTENRTFRTPTKL

-355 RINSFRIRGGYAFT
+355 RIKSFRVRGGYAFT
-369 TSPFKDHTEKMLDNN
+369 TSPFKDHTETMFDNN

-410 FKLFYIDASYQHRTH
+410 FKMFYIDASYQHRTH

-433 GSYFNRD
+433 GTYVNRD
-440 SKTSVGNYSISDTSI
+440 GNGSEGNYSVSDTSI

-460 NQKGHLILT
+460 NQKGQLILT

>member
-10 GISASVL
+10 GISASAL

-75 ISASLAINS
+75 VSASLVINS

-97 QNISKANLG
+97 QNTSKVNLG
-106 NANGVLSFQSNEQN
+106 SANGVLSFQTKENS

-133 QNVSDKLQSPGN
+133 QNVNDKLQSPGN
-145 ANITSAIHQD
+145 ANITQAIIPQGQTS
-155 DDKNKP
+155 P
-161 ITDYNIFEG
+161 SDYNIFEG
-170 HLYETIGHRSKL
+170 HLYKTIGHRSKL

-187 GNYNNK
+187 GNYDNK
-193 LYIGAAVNFSSVN
+193 IYIGAAVNFSSVN
-206 IEQYN
+206 IEQYD
-211 EVKVSSLNTGRA
+211 EVKVSSLNTRTS
-223 KYFSRQNTPYIED
+223 KYFTKQNTPYIEEG
-236 ADGFSL
+236 DGFSL
-242 SLGIIGKLS
+242 SLGVIGKLS

-257 ASIESPTWYSIDRE
+257 AAIESPTWYSIDRE
-271 YNFYSKNGLILSQ
+271 YNFYSRNSLGLSQ
-284 NSYTESRSFRTPTKL
+284 NSYTENRTFRTPTKL

-355 RINSFRIRGGYAFT
+355 RIKSFRVRGGYAFT
-369 TSPFKDHTEKMLDNN
+369 TSPFKDHTETMFDNN

-410 FKLFYIDASYQHRTH
+410 FKMFYIDASYQHRTH

-433 GSYFNRD
+433 GTYVNRD
-440 SKTSVGNYSISDTSI
+440 GNGSEGNYSVSDTSI

-460 NQKGHLILT
+460 SQKGQLILT

>member
-10 GISASVL
+10 GISASAL

-41 ARYSAMAGSMGALG
+41 ARYNAMAGSMGALG

-75 ISASLAINS
+75 VSASLAINS

-106 NANGVLSFQSNEQN
+106 NASGVLSFQSNEQN

-145 ANITSAIHQD
+145 ANITS
-155 DDKNKP
+155 P
-161 ITDYNIFEG
+161 IQTTPIDYNIFEG

-187 GNYNNK
+187 GNYDNK
-193 LYIGAAVNFSSVN
+193 IYIGAAVNFSSVN
-206 IEQYN
+206 IEQYD

-242 SLGIIGKLS
+242 SLGVIGKLS

-271 YNFYSKNGLILSQ
+271 YNFYAINGSGLFQ

-330 ADVQLNNFYEST
+330 ADVQLNNFYESA

-355 RINSFRIRGGYAFT
+355 RIKSFRIRGGYAFT
-369 TSPFKDHTEKMLDNN
+369 TSPFKDHTEKMFDNN
-384 ANVVSGKLSNYIVG
+384 ANVVNGKLSNYIVG

-440 SKTSVGNYSISDTSI
+440 WDGSPGNNSTSTTSI

>member
-10 GISASVL
+10 GISASAL

-75 ISASLAINS
+75 VSASLVINS

-97 QNISKANLG
+97 QNTSKVTLG
-106 NANGVLSFQSNEQN
+106 STNGVLSFQTKENS

-145 ANITSAIHQD
+145 ANITQAIIPQGQTS
-155 DDKNKP
+155 P
-161 ITDYNIFEG
+161 SDYNIFEG

-187 GNYNNK
+187 GNYDNK
-193 LYIGAAVNFSSVN
+193 IYIGAAVNFSSVN
-206 IEQYN
+206 IEQYD
-211 EVKVSSLNTGRA
+211 EVKVSSLNTRTS
-223 KYFSRQNTPYIED
+223 KYFTKQNTPYIEEG
-236 ADGFSL
+236 DGFSL
-242 SLGIIGKLS
+242 SLGVIGKLS

-257 ASIESPTWYSIDRE
+257 AAIESPTWYSIDRE
-271 YNFYSKNGLILSQ
+271 YNYYGLNGSVLSI
-284 NSYTESRSFRTPTKL
+284 NGYTENRTFRTPTKL

-355 RINSFRIRGGYAFT
+355 RIKSFRVRGGYAFT
-369 TSPFKDHTEKMLDNN
+369 TSPFKDHTETMFDNN

-410 FKLFYIDASYQHRTH
+410 FKMFYIDASYQHRTH
-425 EHSNPFFA
+425 EHSNPFYA

-440 SKTSVGNYSISDTSI
+440 WDGSSGNNSASTASI

-460 NQKGHLILT
+460 NQKGQLILT

>member
-10 GISASVL
+10 GISASAL

-29 STIYDNISSLGT
+29 STIYDKISSLGT
-41 ARYSAMAGSMGALG
+41 ARYNAMAGSMGALG

-75 ISASLAINS
+75 VSASLAINS

-106 NANGVLSFQSNEQN
+106 NASGVLSFQSNEQN

-145 ANITSAIHQD
+145 ANITS
-155 DDKNKP
+155 P
-161 ITDYNIFEG
+161 IQTTPIDYNIFEG

-187 GNYNNK
+187 GNYDNK
-193 LYIGAAVNFSSVN
+193 IYIGAAVNFSSVN

-242 SLGIIGKLS
+242 SLGVIGKLS

-271 YNFYSKNGLILSQ
+271 YNFYAINGSGLFQ

-330 ADVQLNNFYEST
+330 ADVQLNNFYESA

-355 RINSFRIRGGYAFT
+355 RIKSFRIRGGYAFT
-369 TSPFKDHTEKMLDNN
+369 TSPFKDHTEKMFDNN
-384 ANVVSGKLSNYIVG
+384 ANVVNGKLSNYIVG

-440 SKTSVGNYSISDTSI
+440 WDGSPGNNSTSTTSI

>member
-10 GISASVL
+10 GISASAL

-41 ARYSAMAGSMGALG
+41 ARYNAMAGSMGALG

-75 ISASLAINS
+75 VSASLSINS

-106 NANGVLSFQSNEQN
+106 NASGVLSFQSNEQN

-161 ITDYNIFEG
+161 
-170 HLYETIGHRSKL
+170 
-182 NLGIG
+182 
-187 GNYNNK
+187 
-193 LYIGAAVNFSSVN
+193 
-206 IEQYN
+206 
-211 EVKVSSLNTGRA
+211 NTGKA

-242 SLGIIGKLS
+242 SLGVIGKLS

-271 YNFYSKNGLILSQ
+271 YNFYSKNGLNLSQ
-284 NSYTESRSFRTPTKL
+284 NSYTESRTFRTPTKL

-342 YKAQHEVRIGGEY
+342 YKAQHEVRLGGEY
-355 RINSFRIRGGYAFT
+355 RIKSFRIRGGYAFT
-369 TSPFKDHTEKMLDNN
+369 TSPFKDHTEKMFDNN
-384 ANVVSGKLSNYIVG
+384 ANVVNGKLSNYIVG

-410 FKLFYIDASYQHRTH
+410 FKLFYIDASYQYRTH
-425 EHSNPFFA
+425 EYSNPFFA

>member
-10 GISASVL
+10 GISASAL

-75 ISASLAINS
+75 VSASLVINS

-97 QNISKANLG
+97 QNTSKVNLG
-106 NANGVLSFQSNEQN
+106 SANGVLSFQTKENS

-133 QNVSDKLQSPGN
+133 QNVNDKLQSPGN
-145 ANITSAIHQD
+145 ANITQAIIPQGQTS
-155 DDKNKP
+155 P
-161 ITDYNIFEG
+161 SDYNIFEG
-170 HLYETIGHRSKL
+170 HLYKTIGHRSKL

-187 GNYNNK
+187 GNYDNK
-193 LYIGAAVNFSSVN
+193 IYIGAAVNFSSVN
-206 IEQYN
+206 IEQYD
-211 EVKVSSLNTGRA
+211 EVKVSSLNTRTS
-223 KYFSRQNTPYIED
+223 KYFTKQNTPYIEEG
-236 ADGFSL
+236 DGFSL
-242 SLGIIGKLS
+242 SLGVIGKLS

-257 ASIESPTWYSIDRE
+257 AAIESPTWYSIDRE
-271 YNFYSKNGLILSQ
+271 YNYYGLNGSVLSI
-284 NSYTESRSFRTPTKL
+284 NGYTENRTFRTPTKL

-355 RINSFRIRGGYAFT
+355 RIKSFRVRGGYAFT
-369 TSPFKDHTEKMLDNN
+369 TSPFKDHTETMFDNN

-410 FKLFYIDASYQHRTH
+410 FKMFYIDASYQHRTH

-440 SKTSVGNYSISDTSI
+440 WDGSSGNNSASTASI

-460 NQKGHLILT
+460 NQKGQLILT

>member
-10 GISASVL
+10 GISASAL

-41 ARYSAMAGSMGALG
+41 ARYNAMAGSMGALG

-75 ISASLAINS
+75 VSASLAINS

-106 NANGVLSFQSNEQN
+106 SANGVLSFQSNEQN

-133 QNVSDKLQSPGN
+133 QSLNDKLQSPGN
-145 ANITSAIHQD
+145 ANIRETIQTT
-155 DDKNKP
+155 
-161 ITDYNIFEG
+161 TDYNIFEG

-187 GNYNNK
+187 GNYDNK
-193 LYIGAAVNFSSVN
+193 IYIGAAVNFSSVN
-206 IEQYN
+206 IEQYD
-211 EVKVSSLNTGRA
+211 EVKVSSLNTKKT
-223 KYFSRQNTPYIED
+223 KYLSRQNTPYIEE

-242 SLGIIGKLS
+242 SLGVIGKLS

-271 YNFYSKNGLILSQ
+271 YNYYRINGSVLSI
-284 NSYTESRSFRTPTKL
+284 NGYTESRTFRTPTKL

-330 ADVQLNNFYEST
+330 ADVQLNNFYESA

-355 RINSFRIRGGYAFT
+355 RIKSFRVRGGYAFT
-369 TSPFKDHTEKMLDNN
+369 TSPFKDHTETMYDNN

-425 EHSNPFFA
+425 EHSNPFYA

-440 SKTSVGNYSISDTSI
+440 WDGSPGNNSTSTTSI